1 MGKPDNR
8 ITIGKTTM
16 AILHGEDDLS
26 GWTEE
31 ELERGQRRDRNGRWS
46 GKRPTVVARALYDEL
61 TRRKLSAASDLLRD
75 NTYAAV
81 QVLTDIAKDP
91 DAENRDR
98 ITAAKLIIE
107 RVMGKEPIRLDVQV
121 KAKWEQALEASVV
134 SLPQLTE
141 AIDAYARTAEPE
153 DDGEGR
159 FR

>member
-8 ITIGKTTM
+8 ISVGKTTM

-26 GWTEE
+26 AWTDE

-46 GKRPTVVARALYDEL
+46 GKRPAVVARALYDEL

-81 QVLTDIAKDP
+81 QVLTDIAKDSK
-91 DAENRDR
+91 AENRDR

-107 RVMGKEPIRLDVQV
+107 RVMGKEPIRLDVRV
-121 KAKWEQALEASVV
+121 KAKWEEALEGSVV
-134 SLPQLTE
+134 TLAELNG
-141 AIDAYARTAEPE
+141 AIDAFATTEPE